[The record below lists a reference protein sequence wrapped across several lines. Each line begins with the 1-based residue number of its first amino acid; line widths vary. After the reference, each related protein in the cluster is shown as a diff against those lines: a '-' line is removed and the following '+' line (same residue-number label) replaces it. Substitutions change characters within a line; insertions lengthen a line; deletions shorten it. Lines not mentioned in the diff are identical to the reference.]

1 MSGAELGETCLNGS
15 SEMVT
20 NLSAGII
27 TFLFNLT
34 MMRFAGEDGVA
45 AITIIQ
51 YSEFLLNALF
61 MGFSQGISPVVS
73 FNHGSRN
80 HAQLKQVYRTAMI
93 FTVAASVTVFWSG
106 SWPATDSR
114 SLPWAFCS
122 PG

>member
-1 MSGAELGETCLNGS
+1 M
-15 SEMVT
+15 
-20 NLSAGII
+20 
-27 TFLFNLT
+27 
-34 MMRFAGEDGVA
+34 
-45 AITIIQ
+45 
-51 YSEFLLNALF
+51 
-61 MGFSQGISPVVS
+61 VS

-93 FTVAASVTVFWSG
+93 FTVAASVTVFLFAQFAGDTVVTVFARRGTMSG